1 MIRHKNGNNAMA
13 AQTEFHLRALVLAG
27 HAHAG
32 MHRARCATLS
42 ISLSLSLS
50 LSLCVSVCVC
60 VCPQLHVCTRS
71 SVPSIHFVCTCVR
84 AAQSALA
91 MHSTWLAW
99 KRLNLFQ
106 F

>member
-50 LSLCVSVCVC
+50 LSLFLLPLSEGGLTNEEREGVYLLVS
-60 VCPQLHVCTRS
+60 P
-71 SVPSIHFVCTCVR
+71 
-84 AAQSALA
+84 
-91 MHSTWLAW
+91 
-99 KRLNLFQ
+99 LFYNIV